1 MLLTLE
7 DNTSIDRLGKLLAI
21 ESISN
26 NQPGILD
33 VFSRLIPKTQE
44 LITSFAA
51 PLAEFVSP
59 NKQITKFSKSEY
71 RDSVKAVSKLP
82 FMAYRDTL
90 VMVPEGFTG
99 NLVEYLKL
107 LGKLNTQTIK
117 QASDVVNDYI
127 NELSVFLNN
136 LDARKSLKT
145 HAAFYKQV
153 SADRVKVESM
163 MNVYFNKADT
173 RSRIKLGS
181 VIIRF
186 GDFEELFTLA
196 EQLQASAT
204 TKKELTNLLSQV
216 NHASEL
222 LKLINE
228 KLLKNEFD
236 IVSGEVAKN
245 ISMGAYEVAKYVE
258 LISVLTFSTE
268 VAVSCVNALAEQ
280 FKKITN

>member
-1 MLLTLE
+1 MLLTME
-7 DNTSIDRLGKLLAI
+7 DNTSIERLGKLLAI

-51 PLAEFVSP
+51 PLSAFVLP
-59 NKQITKFSKSEY
+59 KKDVAKFTKSEY
-71 RDSVKAVSKLP
+71 RDSVKAVNRLP
-82 FMAYRDTL
+82 FMTYRDTL
-90 VMVPEGFTG
+90 VMVPEGFHG
-99 NLVEYLKL
+99 DMISYLKL
-107 LGKLNTQTIK
+107 LGSLNATTIK
-117 QASDVVNDYI
+117 MASVVVNDYI

-153 SADRVKVESM
+153 ATDRVKVEAAVS
-163 MNVYFNKADT
+163 VYFSKGDT
-173 RSRIKLGS
+173 RSRIKLGDMIS
-181 VIIRF
+181 RF
-186 GDFEELFTLA
+186 GDFEEVFTLA
-196 EQLQASAT
+196 EGLQASAT
-204 TKKELTNLLSQV
+204 TKKDLTNLLSQV

-222 LKLINE
+222 LKLLND
-228 KLLKNEFD
+228 KLLNKEFN

-258 LISVLTFSTE
+258 LISILTFSTE
-268 VAVSCVNALAEQ
+268 VAVSCVNALANQ